1 MSLWRTLRLRPW
13 RLRSVFLLSR
23 PEECSLGGAGE
34 GNRHRNRQT
43 GDRHEFRNV
52 PPPRHCC
59 SFFKLRP
66 YCESRTRNQIYVRL
80 RIGCDILLQI
90 QIVQ

>member
-1 MSLWRTLRLRPW
+1 MSLRRPLYLGPW
-13 RLRSVFLLSR
+13 RLGWMFLLSW
-23 PEECSLGGAGE
+23 PEDGSLGGAGK
-34 GNRHRNRQT
+34 GNRDRNRQT
-43 GDRHEFRNV
+43 GDRHDSRNV